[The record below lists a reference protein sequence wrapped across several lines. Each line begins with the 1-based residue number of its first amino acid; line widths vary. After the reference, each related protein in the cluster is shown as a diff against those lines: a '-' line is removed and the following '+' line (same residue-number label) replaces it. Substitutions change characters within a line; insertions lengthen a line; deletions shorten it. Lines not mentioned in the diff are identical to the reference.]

1 MEKIALFGT
10 SADPPTVG
18 HQTILHWLSY
28 HYDRV
33 VVWASDNPFKK
44 HQTPLIYRTEML
56 GLAIADV
63 KTSDPASPK
72 QRRVATPHVARE
84 RASLT
89 HNNINLHPELSDR
102 YTLITVNKARKKWGK
117 DVEFTLVIGSDILSQ
132 ITSWYRSEELL
143 AQVKLLVVPRLGYG
157 IKDEDLKA
165 LEEVGGKFAI
175 ASLNAPKV
183 SSSTYR
189 LHKDKSLVI
198 PAVNNYI
205 RQKNLYNAI
214 EEVASSK

>member
-18 HQTILHWLSY
+18 HQTILHWLSS

-33 VVWASDNPFKK
+33 VVWASDNPFKQ

-56 GLAIADV
+56 DIAIADINLV
-63 KTSDPASPK
+63 
-72 QRRVATPHVARE
+72 
-84 RASLT
+84 

-102 YTLITVNKARKKWGK
+102 RTLITVNKAREKWGEE
-117 DVEFTLVIGSDILSQ
+117 VEFTLVIGSDILSQ

-143 AQVKLLVVPRLGYG
+143 QQVKVLVVPRLGYG
-157 IKDEDLKA
+157 IKDKDLIA
-165 LEEVGGKFAI
+165 LKEVGGIFAI

-183 SSSTYR
+183 SSSMYR
-189 LHKDKSLVI
+189 LYKDKSLVI
-198 PAVNNYI
+198 PEVNNYI
-205 RQKNLYNAI
+205 WQKNLYNVK